1 MGLKQESGLSFEEL
15 FASIPGHI
23 YAKDKNGVYLAANDR
38 DESSCALDGTKRG
51 SQLVGK
57 TDRDFPW
64 KSIAEEL
71 RLNDQKVMETGKI
84 HLFIEKGKMKDGKE
98 ATVISLKAPLR
109 NKAGEIIGIL
119 GNSID
124 ITEIIDQF

>member
-1 MGLKQESGLSFEEL
+1 MGLKQESGLSIEEL

-64 KSIAEEL
+64 KGIAEEL

-124 ITEIIDQF
+124 ITEIVDQL

>member
-1 MGLKQESGLSFEEL
+1 MDLKQETGMSVEEL
-15 FASIPGHI
+15 FAAIPGHL

-51 SQLVGK
+51 SELVGK

-64 KSIAEEL
+64 KDIVEDL
-71 RLNDQKVMETGKI
+71 RRNDQKVMESGKSQ
-84 HLFIEKGKMKDGKE
+84 LFIEKGKMKNGKE

-109 NKAGEIIGIL
+109 NKSGEIIGVV

-124 ITEIIDQF
+124 ITEIIDQL